1 MCVFFVPLHSISKY
15 VMPMKHML
23 SSKEYNKYEYDGR
36 GNILVKWKY
45 TSSGEDDNYVLSA
58 KYVYF
63 Y

>member
-1 MCVFFVPLHSISKY
+1 
-15 VMPMKHML
+15 MKHML